1 MHTFGLL
8 TTAKSLCDLGD
19 VLESAA
25 VVYSS
30 LSSGA
35 NVQKDF
41 LNLQSWLKNK
51 GIPKE
56 EKVKSEIN
64 AEDLKE
70 TTTLGNTAKKSFS
83 KLHWIWMESQT
94 PTSAKVYSVI

>member
-19 VLESAA
+19 MLESAA

-30 LSSGA
+30 PSSGA

-64 AEDLKE
+64 AEDLKVCNYF
-70 TTTLGNTAKKSFS
+70 G
-83 KLHWIWMESQT
+83 
-94 PTSAKVYSVI
+94 